1 MKINRHI
8 VLFRIKPA
16 SIGLMLLVF
25 FGLFFMSCDEAERY
39 ETLTFFFDGVPP
51 PGPTGLQGEPLD
63 SNSLELDQTGQTPA
77 WYVHE
82 PRKECTTCHG
92 KRKQRGFS
100 SETYLIAQEP
110 ELCYNCHDDYIV
122 SASFV
127 HGPVAVGQCL
137 FCHNPHK
144 SKIEHL
150 LKEPEPGLCYLCHD
164 INTIELIAAHLPG
177 QLSSCTNCHN
187 PHASL
192 LKALLKETP
201 SQMNDESGRA
211 KTTDTAAQDY
221 ISIDKGQNEQA
232 GSEPAASASSAAPES
247 NILSELFQQVRKLIE
262 QGELRKAGAY
272 LEKFKDNNAF
282 TAEERRLIERV
293 LKMIDDV
300 TTGTEQQLNK
310 AKQEQTAAKSGNSKN
325 QSDRQIKE
333 AADLYYR
340 SMAFYQA
347 GQLSSA
353 REGFVKLLK
362 SGLIPES
369 IAKTIRGYLSD
380 IDNSLAKDKSK
391 Q

>member
-1 MKINRHI
+1 MKANLYNLLIPA
-8 VLFRIKPA
+8 KPS

-25 FGLFFMSCDEAERY
+25 FVIFLMSCDEAERY
-39 ETLTFFFDGVPP
+39 KTLTFFFDGVPP
-51 PGPTGLQGEPLD
+51 PGSTGPQGEPLD
-63 SNSLELDQTGQTPA
+63 SNLLEPDQTGQTPA

-82 PRKECTTCHG
+82 PRKDCTTCHG

-110 ELCYNCHDDYIV
+110 ELCYNCHDDYTV
-122 SASFV
+122 SALFV

-150 LKEPEPGLCYLCHD
+150 LREPEPGLCYQCHD
-164 INTIELIAAHLPG
+164 INTIELIAAHLPN
-177 QLSSCTNCHN
+177 QQSSCTNCHN
-187 PHASL
+187 PHASS

-201 SQMNDESGRA
+201 SRMNDESGRA
-211 KTTDTAAQDY
+211 KTLDAAAQDY

-232 GSEPAASASSAAPES
+232 GSESAVSASSTAPES
-247 NILSELFQQVRKLIE
+247 KILSEVFLQVRKLIE
-262 QGELRKAGAY
+262 EGELRKAGAY
-272 LEKFKDNNAF
+272 LEKSKDNNVF

-300 TTGTEQQLNK
+300 TTGTEQQFNK
-310 AKQEQTAAKSGNSKN
+310 AKQGQTAVKSGESKN

-333 AADLYYR
+333 TADLYYR
-340 SMAFYQA
+340 SMAFYRA
-347 GQLSSA
+347 GQLSRA

-369 IAKTIRGYLSD
+369 MAKTIRGYLSD
-380 IDNSLAKDKSK
+380 IDNSLAKDKAS

>member
-1 MKINRHI
+1 M
-8 VLFRIKPA
+8 LFQYKPA
-16 SIGLMLLVF
+16 SIWLMLLVF
-25 FGLFFMSCDEAERY
+25 FVIFFMSCDEAERY
-39 ETLTFFFDGVPP
+39 KTLTFFFDGVPP
-51 PGPTGLQGEPLD
+51 PGSTGLQGEPLD
-63 SNSLELDQTGQTPA
+63 SNSIEPDQTGQTPA

-82 PRKECTTCHG
+82 PRKDCTTCHG

-110 ELCYNCHDDYIV
+110 ELCYNCHDDYTL
-122 SASFV
+122 SAPFV

-144 SKIEHL
+144 SKIKYL
-150 LKEPEPGLCYLCHD
+150 LNEPEPGLCYLCHD
-164 INTIELIAAHLPG
+164 VNTIELIAAHSPD

-187 PHASL
+187 PHASS

-201 SQMNDESGRA
+201 SRMNDVSGRV
-211 KTTDTAAQDY
+211 TVVDTPEQNY

-232 GSEPAASASSAAPES
+232 GSEPAASAPSTVSESS
-247 NILSELFQQVRKLIE
+247 ILSEVFEQARKLIE

-282 TAEERRLIERV
+282 TAEERKLIERV

-310 AKQEQTAAKSGNSKN
+310 EKQGQTAAKSGNSDN

-333 AADLYYR
+333 TADLYYR
-340 SMAFYQA
+340 SMAFYRA

-369 IAKTIRGYLSD
+369 MAKTIRGYLSD
-380 IDNSLAKDKSK
+380 IDNSLTKDKAR

>member
-1 MKINRHI
+1 MKINCHI
-8 VLFRIKPA
+8 MLFRIKPA

-25 FGLFFMSCDEAERY
+25 SGLFFMSCDEAERY

-51 PGPTGLQGEPLD
+51 PGSTGLQGEPLD

-82 PRKECTTCHG
+82 PRKDCTTCHG

-110 ELCYNCHDDYIV
+110 ELCYNCHDDYTV
-122 SASFV
+122 SAPFV

-144 SKIEHL
+144 SKVEHL
-150 LKEPEPGLCYLCHD
+150 LKEAEPGLCYLCHD
-164 INTIELIAAHLPG
+164 VNTIELIAAHLPD

-187 PHASL
+187 PHSSSI
-192 LKALLKETP
+192 KALLKET
-201 SQMNDESGRA
+201 SSRIDDESTR
-211 KTTDTAAQDY
+211 TTVVDRPVQNY

-232 GSEPAASASSAAPES
+232 GSEPTASASSITPQS
-247 NILSELFQQVRKLIE
+247 KILSEVFQQVRKLIE

-272 LEKFKDNNAF
+272 LDKFKDNNAF
-282 TAEERRLIERV
+282 TAEERRLIERI

-300 TTGTEQQLNK
+300 TTGTEKQLNK
-310 AKQEQTAAKSGNSKN
+310 RKQGQTAAKSGNSKN

-333 AADLYYR
+333 TADLYYR
-340 SMAFYQA
+340 SMAFYRA
-347 GQLSSA
+347 GQLSRA
-353 REGFVKLLK
+353 REGFAMLLR

-369 IAKTIRGYLSD
+369 MAKTIRGYLSD
-380 IDNSLAKDKSK
+380 IDNSLAKDKAR

>member
-1 MKINRHI
+1 MKTNRYNM
-8 VLFRIKPA
+8 LFRIKPA
-16 SIGLMLLVF
+16 SIGLMLLFF

-39 ETLTFFFDGVPP
+39 KTLTFFFDGVPP

-63 SNSLELDQTGQTPA
+63 SNSPELDQTGQTPA

-82 PRKECTTCHG
+82 PRKDCTTCHG

-110 ELCYNCHDDYIV
+110 ELCYNCHDDYTL
-122 SASFV
+122 SAPFV

-144 SKIEHL
+144 SKVKYL

-164 INTIELIAAHLPG
+164 VNTIELIAAHLPD

-187 PHASL
+187 PHSSSS
-192 LKALLKETP
+192 KALLKET
-201 SQMNDESGRA
+201 SSRMNDESGRA
-211 KTTDTAAQDY
+211 KTLGAAAQDY
-221 ISIDKGQNEQA
+221 ITIAKSRDEQA
-232 GSEPAASASSAAPES
+232 GSKPAASTPSAVLES
-247 NILSELFQQVRKLIE
+247 NTLSEVFLQVRKLIE

-272 LEKFKDNNAF
+272 LEKFKDNTAF

-310 AKQEQTAAKSGNSKN
+310 EKQGQTAAKSGESNN
-325 QSDRQIKE
+325 QSDKQIKE
-333 AADLYYR
+333 TADLYYR
-340 SMAFYQA
+340 SMAFYRA

-362 SGLIPES
+362 GGLIPES
-369 IAKTIRGYLSD
+369 MAKTIRGYLSD
-380 IDNSLAKDKSK
+380 IDNSPAKNKTR

>member
-1 MKINRHI
+1 MKANLYNLLIPT
-8 VLFRIKPA
+8 KPS

-25 FGLFFMSCDEAERY
+25 LGIFLMSCDEAERY
-39 ETLTFFFDGVPP
+39 KTLTFFFDGVPP
-51 PGPTGLQGEPLD
+51 PGSTGPQGEPLD
-63 SNSLELDQTGQTPA
+63 SNLLEPDQTGQIPA

-82 PRKECTTCHG
+82 PRKDCTTCHG

-110 ELCYNCHDDYIV
+110 ELCYNCHDDYTV
-122 SASFV
+122 SAPFV

-150 LKEPEPGLCYLCHD
+150 LKEPEPGLCYQCHD
-164 INTIELIAAHLPG
+164 VNTIELIAAHLPN

-187 PHASL
+187 PHSSS
-192 LKALLKETP
+192 LKALMKET
-201 SQMNDESGRA
+201 SSRMKDESGRV
-211 KTTDTAAQDY
+211 TVVDSLAQNK
-221 ISIDKGQNEQA
+221 ISTPKA
-232 GSEPAASASSAAPES
+232 GSESAVSASSTAPES
-247 NILSELFQQVRKLIE
+247 KILSEVFLQVRKLIE

-272 LEKFKDNNAF
+272 LEKCKDNNAF
-282 TAEERRLIERV
+282 TAEELRLIERV

-300 TTGTEQQLNK
+300 TTGTEQQFNK
-310 AKQEQTAAKSGNSKN
+310 AKQGQTAVKSGESKN

-333 AADLYYR
+333 TADLYYR
-340 SMAFYQA
+340 SMAFYRA
-347 GQLSSA
+347 GRLSRA

-369 IAKTIRGYLSD
+369 MAKTIRGYVLD
-380 IDNSLAKDKSK
+380 IDNSLAKNKTR